1 MSHTLSIFL
10 LAVGLFAGM
19 LVMLEIGR
27 CVGVRRLKAEG
38 AVSVEGFG
46 AVDGAVF
53 AMLGLLIAFTFSG
66 ASTRFDARRQL
77 IVEETNNIGTAY
89 LRLDLLPHA
98 AQEPL
103 REKFR
108 EYLDTRIVIYEKFP
122 DVILAKDDLLKSA
135 QLQTQIWR
143 DSVAASR
150 AEGASLD
157 APILLL
163 PALNAMFD
171 ITTTQMMATRMHPPV
186 IVFIML
192 FGLALAASLLAG
204 YGMVGSKVL
213 SRFHMVGF
221 ALVMAVSVYVIMDVE
236 YPRLGL
242 IQVDA
247 FDQAL
252 IDLRQSMTRQLP
264 APGQR

>member
-1 MSHTLSIFL
+1 MNYTYKIAL
-10 LAVGLFAGM
+10 LALGLFLGM
-19 LVMLEIGR
+19 LVLLEIGR
-27 CVGVRRLKAEG
+27 SVGLRRVKEEG
-38 AVSVEGFG
+38 PGGLEGYG
-46 AVDGAVF
+46 VVDGAVF
-53 AMLGLLIAFTFSG
+53 AILGLLIAFTFSG

-77 IVEETNNIGTAY
+77 TVEETNNIGTAY
-89 LRLDLLPHA
+89 LRIDLLPPS

-108 EYLDTRIVIYEKFP
+108 RYLDAQIKIYEALP
-122 DVILAKDDLLKSA
+122 DMIAAKDDLAHSA
-135 QLQTQIWR
+135 ELQNQIWR

-150 AEGASLD
+150 AEGA
-157 APILLL
+157 APGAAILVI

-171 ITTTQMMATRMHPPV
+171 ITTTQMMATQMHPPV
-186 IVFIML
+186 IVFVML

-204 YGMVGSKVL
+204 YAMVGSRFL

-221 ALVMAVSVYVIMDVE
+221 ALVMSLVVYVIMDVE

-242 IQVDA
+242 IQVDS

-252 IDLRQSMTRQLP
+252 IDLRARMEP
-264 APGQR
+264 AVEPKR